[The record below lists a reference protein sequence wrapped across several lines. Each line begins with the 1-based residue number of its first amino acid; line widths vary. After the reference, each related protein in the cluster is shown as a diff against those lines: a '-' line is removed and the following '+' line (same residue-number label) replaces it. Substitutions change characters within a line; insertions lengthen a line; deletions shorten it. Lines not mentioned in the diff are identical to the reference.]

1 MAIRRGRISAEMN
14 RESKLIISIDIGTT
28 STKTLAVDYNGGIL
42 GSHSIGYRL
51 HTPQPGYAEQDP
63 EEMSEAVI
71 ECVSQL
77 MAKGGWSADDV
88 LCVSFSSANHSVIL
102 MDESGKALTPVI
114 TWADL
119 RSAEQANELNVIGEG
134 LGAYLRSGT
143 PIHPMSP
150 LPKLIWMR
158 ENRPDLLAKTSHVIG
173 IKEYLLHKLFG
184 RYVTDYSMAS
194 ATGLFNV
201 ETLDWDPQNM
211 ELAGVKREQLP
222 ELMPST
228 GRIQGLKAEF
238 AERMKLSTA
247 TPFVL
252 GGQDGVLANLGI
264 GAIEPGVAAVTI
276 GTSSAV
282 RTAVRG
288 PLLEPEGR
296 LFCYALADDYWM
308 IGGASNNGA
317 IVAQWT
323 AERLFPGKAMEDV
336 MPLAAEVPPG
346 ANGLFFLPLLS
357 GERAPFWDGKAK
369 GVMFGLTLAHTEK
382 HMLRAAMEG
391 VMYQIAAIVS
401 LMKECGNEVKE
412 IRASGGF
419 ARSEIWC
426 QMLADILGVPVSI
439 PESVESSGLG
449 AAQLG
454 LFAMEE
460 GRGPLLRWNAANGV
474 SYEPN
479 MDTHA
484 IYSELLPFYL
494 NLYHAL
500 KPSMHEMDRLPI

>member
-1 MAIRRGRISAEMN
+1 MSH
-14 RESKLIISIDIGTT
+14 ESKLVISIDIGTT
-28 STKTLAVDYNGGIL
+28 STKTLAVDYNGRIL
-42 GSHSIGYRL
+42 GTQSIGYPL

-63 EEMSEAVI
+63 EEMTEAVI
-71 ECVSQL
+71 ECVSRL
-77 MAKGGWSADDV
+77 IKEGGWSAEDI

-102 MDESGKALTPVI
+102 MDKEHHALTPVI

-119 RSAEQANELNVIGEG
+119 RSAGQAGALNASGEG
-134 LGAYLRSGT
+134 IGAYLRSGT

-150 LPKLIWMR
+150 LLKLIWMR
-158 ENRPDLLAKTSHVIG
+158 ENRPDLMAEARYVIG

-211 ELAGVKREQLP
+211 ELAGVKPEQLP

-228 GRIQGLKAEF
+228 GRITGLKPEF
-238 AERMKLSTA
+238 VNRMGLSSE

-252 GGQDGVLANLGI
+252 GAQDGVMANLGI
-264 GAIEPGVAAVTI
+264 GAIAPGVAAVTV

-282 RTAVRG
+282 RTAVKG
-288 PLLEPEGR
+288 TLLEPQGR
-296 LFCYALADDYWM
+296 LFCYALADDHFI

-323 AERLFPGKAMEDV
+323 AERLFPGKPMEDIL
-336 MPLAAEVPPG
+336 PLAAEVPPG

-357 GERAPFWDGKAK
+357 GERAPFWDGNAK

-391 VMYQIAAIVS
+391 VMYQIAAIVA
-401 LMKECGNEVKE
+401 LMNECGNEIKE

-419 ARSEIWC
+419 ARSELWV
-426 QMLADILGVPVSI
+426 QMLADILGVRVTV

-454 LFAMEE
+454 IYAMEE
-460 GRGPLLRWNAANGV
+460 GKGPLHRWESGDGAT
-474 SYEPN
+474 YEPN
-479 MDTHA
+479 PDTHA
-484 IYSELLPFYL
+484 VYRELLPFYL

-500 KPSMHEMDRLPI
+500 KPSMHEMERLPI

>member
-1 MAIRRGRISAEMN
+1 MN
-14 RESKLIISIDIGTT
+14 HESKLVISIDIGTT
-28 STKTLAVDYNGGIL
+28 STKTLAVDYGGRIV
-42 GSHSIGYRL
+42 GSHSIGYPL
-51 HTPQPGYAEQDP
+51 LTPQPGYAEQDP

-71 ECVSQL
+71 ACVSQL
-77 MAKGGWSADDV
+77 MKDGGWSAEDI

-102 MDESGKALTPVI
+102 MDEEDRALTPVI

-119 RSAEQANELNVIGEG
+119 RSAGQAAELNASGEG

-150 LPKLIWMR
+150 LLKLIWMR
-158 ENRPDLLAKTSHVIG
+158 ENRPDLMAAARYVIG

-211 ELAGVKREQLP
+211 AIAGVTPEQLP

-228 GRIQGLKAEF
+228 GRITGLKPAF
-238 AERMKLSTA
+238 AERMGLSA
-247 TPFVL
+247 ETPFVL
-252 GGQDGVLANLGI
+252 GAQDGVLANLGI
-264 GAIEPGVAAVTI
+264 GAIAPGVAAVTI

-282 RTAVRG
+282 RTAVKG
-288 PLLEPEGR
+288 ALLEPTGR
-296 LFCYALADDYWM
+296 LFCYALADDHWI

-323 AERLFPGKAMEDV
+323 AERLFPGKSMEEV
-336 MPLAAEVPPG
+336 IPLAAEVPPG
-346 ANGLFFLPLLS
+346 ANGLFFLPLLA
-357 GERAPFWDGKAK
+357 GERAPFWDGNAK

-382 HMLRAAMEG
+382 HMLRAALEG
-391 VMYQIAAIVS
+391 VMYQIAAIVE
-401 LMKECGNEVKE
+401 LMNECGNEIKE

-419 ARSEIWC
+419 ARSQLWC
-426 QMLADILGVPVSI
+426 QMLADILGVRVTV

-454 LFAMEE
+454 IYAMEE
-460 GRGPLLRWNAANGV
+460 GRGALLRWDAGV
-474 SYEPN
+474 GVVYEPN
-479 MDTHA
+479 PDTHA
-484 IYSELLPFYL
+484 VYRELLPFYL

-500 KPSMHEMDRLPI
+500 KPSMHAMDKLPI

>member
-1 MAIRRGRISAEMN
+1 MKVA
-14 RESKLIISIDIGTT
+14 SKLIISIDIGTT
-28 STKTLAVDYNGGIL
+28 STKTLAVDQNGRIL
-42 GSHSIGYRL
+42 GTHSIGYPL
-51 HTPQPGYAEQDP
+51 HTPQPGHAEQDP
-63 EEMSEAVI
+63 EQMTEAVV

-77 MAKGGWSADDV
+77 MKKGGWSAEDI
-88 LCVSFSSANHSVIL
+88 LCASFSSANHSVIL
-102 MDESGKALTPVI
+102 MDEGGGALTPVI

-119 RSAEQANELNVIGEG
+119 RSASQAGMLNEDGTG

-150 LPKLIWMR
+150 LVKLIWMR
-158 ENRPDLLAKTSHVIG
+158 ENRPELMAAASHVIG
-173 IKEYLLHKLFG
+173 IKEYVFYKLFG
-184 RYVTDYSMAS
+184 RFVTDYSMAS

-201 ETLDWDPQNM
+201 ETLDWDPQN
-211 ELAGVKREQLP
+211 LAIAGIRREQLP

-228 GRIQGLKAEF
+228 GRIQGLKPAY
-238 AERMKLSTA
+238 ADRMGLSADT
-247 TPFVL
+247 TFVL

-282 RTAVRG
+282 RTAVKG
-288 PLLEPEGR
+288 TLLEPEGR
-296 LFCYALADDYWM
+296 LFCYALADDHWI

-336 MPLAAEVPPG
+336 IPLAAEVPAG
-346 ANGLFFLPLLS
+346 SNGLFFLPLLA

-369 GVMFGLTLAHTEK
+369 GVMFGLTLAHSEK

-391 VMYQIAAIVS
+391 IMYQIAAIVS
-401 LMKECGNEVKE
+401 LMKQCGNEIKE

-419 ARSEIWC
+419 ARSAIWC
-426 QMLADILGVPVSI
+426 QMLADILGVPVTI

-454 LFAMEE
+454 LYAMED
-460 GRGPLLRWNAANGV
+460 GKGPLLRWNAGNGV
-474 SYEPN
+474 SYEPD
-479 MDTHA
+479 MVTHGV
-484 IYSELLPFYL
+484 YRELLPFYL
-494 NLYHAL
+494 NLYQAL